1 MHAVPL
7 PHAAAGLALVASSV
21 IAVTPVASPPDLH
34 HVTSAAVRLADA
46 STDLLGGVTSI
57 DPLAGLGSLANDL
70 GSIANVDNLANLAGG
85 LANTPYNVF
94 ADIVN
99 IPYYESLALDE
110 YAFALGPAGSV
121 GGVPGWIPPGTAST
135 GIDIINGLP
144 YYAIGGTG
152 SWYMESIGNTWGWDD
167 GNWPQVDA
175 LLHAFLPF
183 SFTESLADQIQT
195 LAQGEFIDGS
205 GINCE
210 FECANVLGYFGGW
223 GDTPLTKLLSGYTF
237 PAVLADTIGQ
247 NSLTGII
254 NVGPNPPGSD
264 LVIWAGQ
271 QATLNPL
278 APLAALAANL
288 TGSPANNPIMFPNPA
303 DLVENVIKLSNEINY
318 LDFNPFVEG
327 SFLYWGAPT
336 LWSVPAGL
344 GGIAQSLTGIPNQ
357 FANVDIGWPLH
368 GAEPLSG
375 YTAGLPQL
383 VEGLPQ
389 GFEYLLRGLLGYVT
403 TTLPPGL
410 NGPLDALG
418 NLGTGPAEL
427 LESTGIANLW
437 TGLTTTV
444 PSSLAGLNTETGSI
458 VSSLLPGAGLG
469 PTWQPLVS
477 MPGPDVATDLASTL
491 SPNLPDLA
499 STLSPD
505 LPDLASTLSPDLPTD
520 LDSLIP

>member
-1 MHAVPL
+1 LEAVVMHAVPL
-7 PHAAAGLALVASSV
+7 PHAAAGLALIASSV
-21 IAVTPVASPPDLH
+21 VAVTPVASPPDLH
-34 HVTSAAVRLADA
+34 HVTSAAVRLADV
-46 STDLLGGVTSI
+46 STDLLGGVTSV
-57 DPLAGLGSLANDL
+57 DALDGLGSLANDI
-70 GSIANVDNLANLAGG
+70 GGIANVGNLANLAGG

-121 GGVPGWIPPGTAST
+121 GGVPGWIAPGTASS

-144 YYAIGGTG
+144 YYALGGTG

-167 GNWPQVDA
+167 GNWPQLDA
-175 LLHAFLPF
+175 LLHFLLPF
-183 SFTESLADQIQT
+183 QPTESLTDQIQT
-195 LAQGEFIDGS
+195 FAQGEFIDGS
-205 GINCE
+205 GVNCE

-237 PAVLADTIGQ
+237 PNVLADTIGQ

-254 NVGPNPPGSD
+254 NVGPDPPGSD
-264 LVIWAGQ
+264 LVIWSGQ

-288 TGSPANNPIMFPNPA
+288 TGSPADNPIMFPNPA

-318 LDFNPFVEG
+318 LDFNPLVQG

-344 GGIAQSLTGIPNQ
+344 GGVVQSLTGIPNE

-403 TTLPPGL
+403 PTLPPGL

-418 NLGTGPAEL
+418 NLGTGPADL

-469 PTWQPLVS
+469 TTWQPLVS

-505 LPDLASTLSPDLPTD
+505 LPDL
-520 LDSLIP
+520 DSLIP